1 MSTKIE
7 DKPIA
12 HAGADG
18 SPRCAVSTGSV
29 TYALFKHMA
38 DEHGLTLLESELTE
52 IVRLV
57 NDTLDERLR
66 WWIANAEDIAKE
78 RVELFRVGERMH
90 KMLVLAPDAPVEQWP
105 SAPEIM
111 EVCAAWDAAAQ
122 PIRDMKAALSSPN
135 TQGQPR
141 PTEHQ

>member
-18 SPRCAVSTGSV
+18 SPRCAVSPGSV
-29 TYALFKHMA
+29 TYTLFKHMA
-38 DEHGLTLLESELTE
+38 DEHGLTLLESELAE

-66 WWIANAEDIAKE
+66 WWNTYAEREREMLIGFREAVRRIAAKPIDSSD
-78 RVELFRVGERMH
+78 M
-90 KMLVLAPDAPVEQWP
+90 MD
-105 SAPEIM
+105 EI
-111 EVCAAWDAAAQ
+111 EHL
-122 PIRDMKAALSSPN
+122 LSLLPN
-135 TQGQPR
+135 T
-141 PTEHQ
+141 